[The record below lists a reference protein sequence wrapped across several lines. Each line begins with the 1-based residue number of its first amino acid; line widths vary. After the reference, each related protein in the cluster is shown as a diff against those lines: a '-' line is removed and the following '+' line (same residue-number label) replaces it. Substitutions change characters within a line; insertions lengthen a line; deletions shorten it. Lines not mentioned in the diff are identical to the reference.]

1 MMSLPDRILA
11 DSIRRLSLQNSLAG
25 KVSSER
31 TSVCVKVRVMSTEL
45 QQIIRLLKRIVR
57 NMESEDTSKRSSD
70 PKQKEDQRVALAVV
84 AIARGASS
92 YQEIADELGVSR
104 CTVSRNPGI
113 RRAMEA
119 SIRDRRPESKEAAEE
134 YRWQQ

>member
-1 MMSLPDRILA
+1 MFLPDRILA

-25 KVSSER
+25 KVFSER

-45 QQIIRLLKRIVR
+45 QQIVRLLKRIVR
-57 NMESEDTSKRSSD
+57 NMESHDTPKRSSD
-70 PKQKEDQRVALAVV
+70 PRQRDDERVALAVV
-84 AIARGASS
+84 AIARGAST

-104 CTVSRNPGI
+104 GTVSKNPGI

-119 SIRDRRPESKEAAEE
+119 SIRDRRPGSKEAAEE

>member
-1 MMSLPDRILA
+1 
-11 DSIRRLSLQNSLAG
+11 
-25 KVSSER
+25 
-31 TSVCVKVRVMSTEL
+31 MSTEL

-57 NMESEDTSKRSSD
+57 TMEDKDTPKSSSD

-119 SIRDRRPESKEAAEE
+119 SIRDRRPDSKEAAEE

>member
-1 MMSLPDRILA
+1 MMFLPDRILA
-11 DSIRRLSLQNSLAG
+11 DSIRRLSLQNSLSG

-57 NMESEDTSKRSSD
+57 NMEDNDSPKRSSD

-119 SIRDRRPESKEAAEE
+119 SIRDRRPDSKEAAEE

>member
-1 MMSLPDRILA
+1 
-11 DSIRRLSLQNSLAG
+11 
-25 KVSSER
+25 
-31 TSVCVKVRVMSTEL
+31 MSTEH
-45 QQIIRLLKRIVR
+45 QQIIRLLKTIVR
-57 NMESEDTSKRSSD
+57 LMKDQNGEKRSKE
-70 PKQKEDQRVALAVV
+70 PRQKEDQRVALAVV

-119 SIRDRRPESKEAAEE
+119 AVRDRRPVSKEAAEE

>member
-1 MMSLPDRILA
+1 MQA
-11 DSIRRLSLQNSLAG
+11 TQ
-25 KVSSER
+25 SEA
-31 TSVCVKVRVMSTEL
+31 
-45 QQIIRLLKRIVR
+45 QQIIKLLKRIVR
-57 NMESEDTSKRSSD
+57 NMEGGPSRKRSVE
-70 PKQKEDQRVALAVV
+70 PKAKDDERIALAVI

-119 SIRDRRPESKEAAEE
+119 SVRDRRPADRESADDFRFENS
-134 YRWQQ
+134 R

>member
-1 MMSLPDRILA
+1 
-11 DSIRRLSLQNSLAG
+11 
-25 KVSSER
+25 
-31 TSVCVKVRVMSTEL
+31 MSTEL

-57 NMESEDTSKRSSD
+57 NMEDKDTRKKSSD

-104 CTVSRNPGI
+104 CTVSRIPGI

-119 SIRDRRPESKEAAEE
+119 SIRDPRPESREAAEE